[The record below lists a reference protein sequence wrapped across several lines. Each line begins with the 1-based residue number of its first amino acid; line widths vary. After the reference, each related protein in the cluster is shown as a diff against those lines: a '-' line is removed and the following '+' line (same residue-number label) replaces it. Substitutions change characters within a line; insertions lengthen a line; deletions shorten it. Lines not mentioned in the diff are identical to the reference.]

1 MKVTVVGKSRRAGT
15 SKQGKAYDFTTIMA
29 EYSMRSNDDND
40 GVQVD
45 RINVDARMMPYSLIV
60 VGTTYDL
67 DFDRNGYLLGI
78 EEV

>member
-15 SKQGKAYDFTTIMA
+15 SKQGKDYDFTTLMA
-29 EYSMRSNDDND
+29 EYSMRENDDNV
-40 GVQVD
+40 GVLVD
-45 RINVDARMMPYSLIV
+45 RINVDARMMPYALIV
-60 VGTTYDL
+60 VGAMYDL

>member
-1 MKVTVVGKSRRAGT
+1 MKVIVVGKSRRAGT
-15 SKQGKAYDFTTIMA
+15 SKQGKDYDFTTLMA
-29 EYSMRSNDDND
+29 EYSMRVNDDND

-45 RINVDARMMPYSLIV
+45 RINVDAHMMPYALIV
-60 VGTTYDL
+60 VGATYDL

>member
-1 MKVTVVGKSRRAGT
+1 MKVTVVGKSHRVGT
-15 SKQGKAYDFTTIMA
+15 SKKGKDYDFTTIMT

-45 RINVDARMMPYSLIV
+45 RINVDAHIIPYALIV
-60 VGTTYDL
+60 VGAMYDL
-67 DFDRNGYLLGI
+67 DFDSNGYLLGI

>member
-15 SKQGKAYDFTTIMA
+15 SKQGKDYDFTTLMA
-29 EYSMRSNDDND
+29 EYSIRENDDNV
-40 GVQVD
+40 GVLVD
-45 RINVDARMMPYSLIV
+45 RINVDARMMPYALIV
-60 VGTTYDL
+60 VGATYDL

>member
-15 SKQGKAYDFTTIMA
+15 SKQGKDYDFTTLMA
-29 EYSMRSNDDND
+29 EYSMRVNDDNV

-45 RINVDARMMPYSLIV
+45 RINVDSRMMPYALIV
-60 VGTTYDL
+60 VGATYDL

>member
-1 MKVTVVGKSRRAGT
+1 MKVTVVGKSHRSGT
-15 SKQGKAYDFTTIMA
+15 SKQGKDYDFTTLMA
-29 EYSMRSNDDND
+29 EYSMRANVDND

-45 RINVDARMMPYSLIV
+45 RINVDSRMMSYSLIV
-60 VGTTYDL
+60 VGATYDL

>member
-15 SKQGKAYDFTTIMA
+15 SKQGKDYDFTTLMA
-29 EYSMRSNDDND
+29 EYSMRANEDND

-45 RINVDARMMPYSLIV
+45 RINVDARMMPYALFV
-60 VGTTYDL
+60 VGAMYDL
-67 DFDRNGYLLGI
+67 DFDPNGYLLEI

>member
-1 MKVTVVGKSRRAGT
+1 MKVTVVGKSRRTGT
-15 SKQGKAYDFTTIMA
+15 SKQGKVYDFTILMT
-29 EYSMRSNDDND
+29 EYSLRANDDND

-45 RINVDARMMPYSLIV
+45 RINVDARMMPYALIV
-60 VGTTYDL
+60 VGASYDL

>member
-15 SKQGKAYDFTTIMA
+15 SKQGKNYDFTTLMA
-29 EYSMRSNDDND
+29 EYSMRENDDND

-45 RINVDARMMPYSLIV
+45 RINVDARLMSYALIV
-60 VGTTYDL
+60 VGATYDL

>member
-15 SKQGKAYDFTTIMA
+15 TMRGKNYDFTILMA
-29 EYSMRSNDDND
+29 EYSLRANDDND

-45 RINVDARMMPYSLIV
+45 RINVDARMMPYALIV
-60 VGTTYDL
+60 VGAMYDL

-78 EEV
+78 EEL

>member
-1 MKVTVVGKSRRAGT
+1 MKVIVVGKSHRAGT
-15 SKQGKAYDFTTIMA
+15 SKQGKDYDFTTLMA
-29 EYSMRSNDDND
+29 EFSMRANDDND

-45 RINVDARMMPYSLIV
+45 RINVESWMMPYALIV
-60 VGTTYDL
+60 VGATYDL

>member
-1 MKVTVVGKSRRAGT
+1 MKVTVVGKSHRAGT
-15 SKQGKAYDFTTIMA
+15 SKQGKNYDFTTLMA
-29 EYSMRSNDDND
+29 EYSMRANDDND

-45 RINVDARMMPYSLIV
+45 KINVDARMMPYALIV
-60 VGTTYDL
+60 VGAMYDL

>member
-15 SKQGKAYDFTTIMA
+15 SKEGKNYDFTILMV
-29 EYSMRSNDDND
+29 EYSLRANDDNA

-45 RINVDARMMPYSLIV
+45 RINVAASMMPYALFV
-60 VGTTYDL
+60 VGTMYDL

>member
-1 MKVTVVGKSRRAGT
+1 MKVTVVGKSHRSGIT
-15 SKQGKAYDFTTIMA
+15 KQGKNYDFTTLMVEFSLRA
-29 EYSMRSNDDND
+29 NDDND

-45 RINVDARMMPYSLIV
+45 RINVDSRMMPYALIV
-60 VGTTYDL
+60 VGSSYDL

>member
-1 MKVTVVGKSRRAGT
+1 MKVTVVGKSHRAGT
-15 SKQGKAYDFTTIMA
+15 TKQGKDYDFTTLMA
-29 EYSMRSNDDND
+29 EYSMRANDDND

-45 RINVDARMMPYSLIV
+45 RINVDARMMPYALFV
-60 VGTTYDL
+60 VGAMYEL

>member
-15 SKQGKAYDFTTIMA
+15 SKQGKDYDFTTLMA
-29 EYSMRSNDDND
+29 EYSMRANDDNV

-45 RINVDARMMPYSLIV
+45 RINVDALMMPYALIV
-60 VGTTYDL
+60 VGATYDL

>member
-15 SKQGKAYDFTTIMA
+15 SKQGKSYDFTTLMA
-29 EYSMRSNDDND
+29 EYSMFANDDND

>member
-1 MKVTVVGKSRRAGT
+1 MKVTVVGKARRAGI
-15 SKQGKAYDFTTIMA
+15 SKQGKDYDFTTLMV
-29 EYSMRSNDDND
+29 EYSMCANDDNA

-45 RINVDARMMPYSLIV
+45 RINVDASMMPYALFV
-60 VGTTYDL
+60 VGTMYDL